1 MTPDIIY
8 QTFWNMLTLDW
19 LEPEFMRRAFL
30 AIIIISPLCA
40 IMGIQ
45 MVNFRMAFF
54 SDAISHSAFTGV
66 ALGILFNI
74 NPYWTMIIFCLLV
87 GIGITKVKHLSEIS
101 VDTIIGIFFS
111 ASVALGIAIIS
122 AKKGLTRNL
131 QSFLYGDILSISNS
145 EILWFLGLFILIVA
159 FMIFSYNK
167 LILMGINGDI
177 AKVNGINVSAYD
189 YLYAILLSLTIAF
202 SIKAIGILLITAML
216 IIPAASGRNIAK
228 NVRDMFWYPVIFA
241 TLSGVLGLSI
251 SYYLDIAISAAI
263 ILSAVVFFIITLIIK
278 TLKHA

>member
-1 MTPDIIY
+1 MIPDVILSMI
-8 QTFWNMLTLDW
+8 NLDW

-30 AIIIISPLCA
+30 AIMIISPLCA
-40 IMGIQ
+40 IMGVQ

-66 ALGILFNI
+66 ALGILFNF
-74 NPYWTMIIFCLLV
+74 NPYWAMIIFCLFV
-87 GIGITKVKHLSEIS
+87 GIGITKVKRVSEIS
-101 VDTIIGIFFS
+101 IDTIIGIFFS

-131 QSFLYGDILSISNS
+131 QSFLYGDILSISNG
-145 EILWFLGLFILIVA
+145 EILWFVGLFVLIIV

-177 AKVNGINVSAYD
+177 AKVNGIHVSVYD
-189 YLYAILLSLTIAF
+189 YLFTILLSLTIAF

-216 IIPAASGRNIAK
+216 IVPSASGRNVAR
-228 NVRDMFWYPVIFA
+228 NAAGMFWYPVIFA
-241 TLSGVLGLSI
+241 TFSGVLGLSI
-251 SYYLDIAISAAI
+251 SYYLDTATSATI

-278 TLKHA
+278 ILRRA